1 MTSEVGL
8 TNVAREHEK
17 LLATDLDDDTA
28 YDSAAEHQQ
37 AHAEHIEVLDP
48 DGKRRRL
55 DLLLVR
61 AGGRRDE
68 PHYFVIELKRPSRR
82 LTRTDFRQIENY
94 LDTLGA
100 HPRFANPKIRWTF
113 SLVGQACVPKRTEEH
128 T

>member
-82 LTRTDFRQIENY
+82 LR
-94 LDTLGA
+94 
-100 HPRFANPKIRWTF
+100 P
-113 SLVGQACVPKRTEEH
+113 EEH
-128 T
+128 TSELQSLMRTSNAVFCLKTKKQLTT